1 MDTMDL
7 DTQNKIAALEAA
19 LASDDAQAL
28 YDEAMRARIA
38 AEFRATDAMIGLPPP
53 NEELVARMRELAEQA
68 LESAADRGHL
78 EAGVEVAN
86 RIYFSRDADRAA
98 TAFAYAARAPESPRA
113 QYLLGL
119 FAYTGFG
126 TAKDEVKSLDHHL
139 RAAEAGESDAM
150 FELYVFYAKG
160 IGTTVDLPRAVAWCH
175 RGAEAGSPRAMY
187 NLGGFY
193 ATGNGVDQD
202 GPKAVHW
209 YGKAADAGHGRAAA
223 TLGVMYATADSVDE
237 DHDKA
242 REYFAVGGALGF
254 PWEDFADQCGL
265 DPADFE

>member
-1 MDTMDL
+1 MDL

-19 LASDDAQAL
+19 LASDDAEPL
-28 YDEAMRARIA
+28 YDEALRARIA
-38 AEFRATDAMIGLPPP
+38 ADFRATDAMIGLPSP
-53 NEELVARMRELAEQA
+53 NAELVDRMRALAEEA
-68 LESAADRGHL
+68 LERAAALGHL
-78 EAGVEVAN
+78 QAGVEVAN
-86 RIYFSRDADRAA
+86 RIYFSRAAERAE
-98 TAFAYAARAPESPRA
+98 TAIAYAARANELARA

-126 TAKDEVKSLDHHL
+126 TPKDEVKSLDHHR

-160 IGTTVDLPRAVAWCH
+160 IGTAVDVPHAVKWCH
-175 RGAEAGSPRAMY
+175 LGAEAGSTRAMY

-193 ATGNGVDQD
+193 ATGNGVAQD
-202 GPKAVHW
+202 GKKAVHW

-223 TLGVMYATADSVDE
+223 TLGVMYATADSVEE

-242 REYFAVGGALGF
+242 REYFAVAGALGF